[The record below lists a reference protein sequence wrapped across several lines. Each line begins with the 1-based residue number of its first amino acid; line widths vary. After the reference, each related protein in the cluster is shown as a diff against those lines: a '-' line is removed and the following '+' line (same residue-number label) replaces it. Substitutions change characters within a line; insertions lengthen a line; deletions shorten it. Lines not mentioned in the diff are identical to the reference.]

1 MSHRHLPSKVAE
13 VRDATIWAT
22 LVRVIS
28 WEADI
33 DAAQEVIVHPKRPVQ
48 GEKADSP
55 LRRTEDRCASKALR
69 RQRVASRSFCRTCS
83 RRGRDRTEIRKSDEL
98 PQPKGLIPKREIPW
112 RPVKGAHHIGR

>member
-1 MSHRHLPSKVAE
+1 MSHRHLPPKVAE

-55 LRRTEDRCASKALR
+55 LRRPRIDVPPRHYAVNGWLLVVSVEHAVAGAVIAR
-69 RQRVASRSFCRTCS
+69 R
-83 RRGRDRTEIRKSDEL
+83 
-98 PQPKGLIPKREIPW
+98 
-112 RPVKGAHHIGR
+112 